1 MTLTIA
7 EHGQHGHSIDPLD
20 QGPTLP
26 FAREYYSGVA
36 APRRPPPDDRDYIAM
51 KNIAVVCTVYGKNSH
66 ADVIAGKFMRGFP
79 TDDGVVAPQVKIVS
93 MYIDQL
99 SGEN

>member
-1 MTLTIA
+1 M
-7 EHGQHGHSIDPLD
+7 
-20 QGPTLP
+20 
-26 FAREYYSGVA
+26 V
-36 APRRPPPDDRDYIAM
+36 

-99 SGEN
+99 SGENPPSRGVIPP